1 MPVMPAI
8 RRCSVRCYNRPVLKR
23 PLTLLLAAFAFAQ
36 QEPKPEPPAG
46 QPQVKMNYLNVCTPS
61 AEEQAGIKGAMAAVP
76 GKPAFIQDFEISRS
90 EEQTSELQSHLNLVC
105 RLLLEKKKKK

>member
-1 MPVMPAI
+1 MTVMTAI
-8 RRCSVRCYNRPVLKR
+8 TRSSVRCYNRPVLKR

-61 AEEQAGIKGAMAAVP
+61 AEEQAGIKRAMAP
-76 GKPAFIQDFEISRS
+76 GPAQPPFIQTFPISRPPA
-90 EEQTSELQSHLNLVC
+90 HLAESP
-105 RLLLEKKKKK
+105 R